1 MVWIKKKI
9 KTPKIQVLVHFQNP
23 LKESQKEA
31 KSMTAHFLVMV
42 QAFQ

>member
-1 MVWIKKKI
+1 MDKKKI

-23 LKESQKEA
+23 LKESQNEA
-31 KSMTAHFLVMV
+31 KSMTAHFLVLV